1 VTVTADESALRQAL
15 CDVGRHL
22 YERGHGAPGDG
33 NLSVRLDAG
42 TVLCTPTASHKGRL
56 RPEHIVAVDAVTGVP
71 REPAQRASSEL
82 RLHLAL
88 YRARPE
94 AGAIVHAHSPYATA
108 CSVAGLSLAEPV
120 LPEAVFALSAPDGT
134 VGCPTVPYAL
144 PTTEDVPAAV
154 LAHARGALAF
164 VLERHG
170 PVALGRTLDEAL
182 ARLEVVEH
190 TARITLLA
198 HAAGGAR
205 PLPAEAVERL
215 HAMALAAR

>member
-1 VTVTADESALRQAL
+1 MPGDDRERALRQAL

-33 NLSVRLDAG
+33 NLSARLDG
-42 TVLCTPTASHKGRL
+42 RTLLCTPTASHKGRL
-56 RPEHIVAVDAVTGVP
+56 RADEIVAVDAETGAP
-71 REPAQRASSEL
+71 RDPTQRASSEL

-88 YRARPE
+88 YRERPE
-94 AGAIVHAHSPYATA
+94 VGAIVHAHSPHAIA
-108 CSVAGLSLAEPV
+108 CTVAGISLAEPL
-120 LPEAVFALSAPDGT
+120 LPEAVFALATAGGAL
-134 VGCPTVPYAL
+134 GCPTVPYAS

-170 PVALGRTLDEAL
+170 PVALGRTLEEAL

-205 PLPAEAVERL
+205 PLPAEEIARL
-215 HAMALAAR
+215 RAMALASG